1 MENELFDME
10 YEKCNDMEYEK
21 CNDMEYE
28 KCNDLAEFIASLK
41 YETATEDNFNEIRE
55 ILEEF
60 DFDHDCHP
68 AFSKY
73 MKQTTQELFDELYK
87 KFGET
92 TTQNFL
98 NLFEKFG
105 GRKSK
110 KRGSKK
116 RNFKK
121 VKR

>member
-1 MENELFDME
+1 MENELVDME
-10 YEKCNDMEYEK
+10 YKKCNDV
-21 CNDMEYE
+21 
-28 KCNDLAEFIASLK
+28 AEFIAPLNYK
-41 YETATEDNFNEIRE
+41 TASEDDFKKIRE

-60 DFDHDCHP
+60 DFDKKCHP
-68 AFSKY
+68 VFSKY
-73 MKQTTQELFDELYK
+73 MKQTTQELFDELSK

-92 TTQNFL
+92 TAQNYL

-116 RNFKK
+116 RGSKKRGSKKRNFKK